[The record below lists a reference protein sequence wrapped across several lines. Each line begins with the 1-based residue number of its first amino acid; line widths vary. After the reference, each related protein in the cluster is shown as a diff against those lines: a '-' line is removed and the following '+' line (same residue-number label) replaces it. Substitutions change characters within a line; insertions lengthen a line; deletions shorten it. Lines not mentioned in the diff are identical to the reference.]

1 MSNSNKFNSFRRT
14 RVSSETRKSSV
25 KNELKNVLI
34 VCEGKV
40 TEPAYLNE
48 ILKHYRLINNVKV
61 VSSNKG

>member
-40 TEPAYLNE
+40 TDPAYLK
-48 ILKHYRLINNVKV
+48 LLI
-61 VSSNKG
+61 